1 MQNLN
6 SANKEFK
13 SILKKRGMLSNKM
26 GDEISESWLRCIST
40 GLDPFKD
47 PKQSLI
53 SSIELKQIK
62 EKNEALR
69 KIVIPEIELLY
80 SQIAGTNF
88 MVAYS
93 DENGLVL
100 DTIYDKTCLE
110 GDVGK
115 SVIPGSIWAEKICGT
130 NGLGLSV
137 ELKKPTIVSGKEHF
151 FIAHE
156 KISCFAS
163 PIINYDGKTIG
174 IIDAS
179 TDSKSR
185 EQHTLALVKLA
196 TRSIET
202 KLFINKFSSEL
213 ILSFHPRSEYLSTTS
228 VGLLAI
234 NGDGV
239 VVGANSNAKIMLHG
253 LADLKNESFN
263 NIFTNSFSSIASDL
277 LNNKILKITDHL
289 GSSVFV
295 VKSQNFRENKIK
307 EKNLSNKTYACR
319 NCKDTKIKREKCIL
333 IKSTFLETNNIS
345 VASRKL
351 GVSRTTIYKHL
362 R

>member
-1 MQNLN
+1 MNNLDT
-6 SANKEFK
+6 ANKEIK
-13 SILKKRGMLSNKM
+13 SILKKRNMLSVTM
-26 GDEISESWLRCIST
+26 GEDISESWMRCISR

-47 PKQSLI
+47 PKQSLV

-62 EKNEALR
+62 EKNEVLR

-100 DTIYDKTCLE
+100 DTIYDKTCLQ

-115 SVIPGSIWAEKICGT
+115 SVIPGSIWAEKVCGT

-151 FIAHE
+151 FTAHE

-202 KLFINKFSSEL
+202 KLFIKKFSNEL

-253 LADLKNESFN
+253 LVDLKNENFN

-295 VKSQNFRENKIK
+295 VKSQNFKENKIK
-307 EKNLSNKTYACR
+307 ESTRTNKTYSCES
-319 NCKDTKIKREKCIL
+319 CQDTRIKREKCIL
-333 IKSTFLETNNIS
+333 IRSTFLETNNIAA
-345 VASRKL
+345 ASRKL

-362 R
+362 G

>member
-26 GDEISESWLRCIST
+26 RDEISESWLRCIST
-40 GLDPFKD
+40 GLDPFKN

-202 KLFINKFSSEL
+202 KLFINKFSNEL

-253 LADLKNESFN
+253 LADLKNENFN

-295 VKSQNFRENKIK
+295 VKSQNFRESKIK
-307 EKNLSNKTYACR
+307 EKNLSNKTYACQ